1 MSYIEDKVVVIT
13 GASSGIG
20 EATASYLAEN
30 GAKVVLAAR
39 SENKL
44 QQIVNRISSNNGIA
58 VYKAMDATNKEDVQA
73 LIDYAIEKFDRVD
86 TLINCAGLMLFSMW
100 DNAHVDEWE
109 KMIDLNLK
117 GTLYG
122 IAAVLPHMKQQGK
135 GQIINVGSI
144 AGHAVGEGHGVYSA
158 TKFAVKAITESL
170 RKEVSVK
177 YNIQASMVSPGV
189 IATNWQDTVTD
200 SDVKGVLNNLDEVAI
215 DVKHVAK
222 TIAFVVDQPSD
233 VLINDVFVTPTAQE
247 W

>member
-1 MSYIEDKVVVIT
+1 MSYIENKVVVLT

-20 EATASYLAEN
+20 EATAKHLAGK

-39 SENKL
+39 SEDKL
-44 QQIVNRISSNNGIA
+44 QQTADNIESKGGTAAYRA
-58 VYKAMDATNKEDVQA
+58 TDATNKEDIHD
-73 LIDYAIEKFDRVD
+73 LIDFTIQKFGRVD
-86 TLINCAGLMLFSMW
+86 TLINCAGMMLFSMW
-100 DNAHVDEWE
+100 DNAKVDEWE

-122 IAAVLPHMKQQGK
+122 IAAVLPHMKEQGT

-144 AGHAVGEGHGVYSA
+144 AGHAVGEGHGVYSS
-158 TKFAVKAITESL
+158 TKYAIKAITESL

-177 YNIQASMVSPGV
+177 YGIQASLVSPGV
-189 IATNWQDTVTD
+189 IATNWQDSVTD
-200 SDVKGVLNNLDEVAI
+200 KDVKGVLDNLKEVAI
-215 DVKHVAK
+215 DVEHVAR

-233 VLINDVFVTPTAQE
+233 VLINDVIVSPTRQE

>member
-1 MSYIEDKVVVIT
+1 MTYVNDKVIVIT

-20 EATASYLAEN
+20 EAAASYLADR
-30 GAKVVLAAR
+30 GAKIVLAAR
-39 SENKL
+39 SEDKLKNVVERILNKGGTA
-44 QQIVNRISSNNGIA
+44 I
-58 VYKAMDATNKEDVQA
+58 YKATDITNKEDVEA
-73 LIDYAIEKFDRVD
+73 LIDYTIEKFARVD

-100 DNAHVDEWE
+100 DNAHVAEWE

-117 GTLYG
+117 GTLYA
-122 IAAVLPHMKQQGK
+122 IAEVLPHMKRQGK
-135 GQIINVGSI
+135 GQIVNVGSI

-170 RKEVSVK
+170 RKEVSEK
-177 YNIQASMVSPGV
+177 HNIQASMVSPGV

-200 SDVKGVLNNLDEVAI
+200 NDVKGVLNNLNKVAI
-215 DVKHVAK
+215 DAEHVAK
-222 TIAFVVDQPSD
+222 TIGFVVDQPSD

>member
-1 MSYIEDKVVVIT
+1 MSYIENKVVVIT

-20 EATASYLAEN
+20 EATASYLAEK

-44 QQIVNRISSNNGIA
+44 QQIVNSISSKNGIA
-58 VYKAMDATNKEDVQA
+58 VYKATDATNKEDIQA

-215 DVKHVAK
+215 DVDHVAK

-233 VLINDVFVTPTAQE
+233 VLINDVFVTPTAQQ

>member
-1 MSYIEDKVVVIT
+1 MSFIENKVVVIT

-20 EATASYLAEN
+20 EATASYLAEK

-44 QQIVNRISSNNGIA
+44 QQIVNRISSKNGIA
-58 VYKAMDATNKEDVQA
+58 VYKATDATNKEEVQA

-215 DVKHVAK
+215 DVDHVAK

>member
-233 VLINDVFVTPTAQE
+233 VLINDVLVTPTAQE

>member
-1 MSYIEDKVVVIT
+1 MSYIKDKVIVIT

-20 EATASYLAEN
+20 EAAAKHLAEK
-30 GAKVVLAAR
+30 GATVVLAAR
-39 SENKL
+39 SEDKL
-44 QQIVNRISSNNGIA
+44 RKIVDGIESKGGTA
-58 VYKAMDATNKEDVQA
+58 AFKATDATNKEDVQA
-73 LIDYAIEKFDRVD
+73 LIDYAIEKFSRVD
-86 TLINCAGLMLFSMW
+86 TLINCAGLMLFSLW

-122 IAAVLPHMKQQGK
+122 IAAVLPHMKEQRK

-144 AGHAVGEGHGVYSA
+144 DGHAVGEGHGVYSS
-158 TKFAVKAITESL
+158 TKYAVKAITESL
-170 RKEVSVK
+170 RKEMSLK

-200 SDVKGVLNNLDEVAI
+200 NDVKGVLDNLKEVAI
-215 DVKHVAK
+215 DVEHVAK
-222 TIAFVVDQPSD
+222 TIGFVVDQPAD
-233 VLINDVFVTPTAQE
+233 VLINDVFVTPTRQE

>member
-1 MSYIEDKVVVIT
+1 MSYIENKIVVIT

-20 EATASYLAEN
+20 EATAKHLASK
-30 GAKVVLAAR
+30 GAKVVIAAR

-44 QQIVNRISSNNGIA
+44 QEIVTNIEFNGGIA
-58 VYKAMDATNKEDVQA
+58 AFKVTDATNKEDVKA
-73 LIDYAIEKFDRVD
+73 LIDFAVEKFGRVD
-86 TLINCAGLMLFSMW
+86 TLINCAGLMLFSLW

-122 IAAVLPHMKQQGK
+122 IAAVLPHMKEQGK
-135 GQIINVGSI
+135 GQIVNVGSI
-144 AGHAVGEGHGVYSA
+144 AGHAVGKGHGVYSS
-158 TKFAVKAITESL
+158 TKYAVKAITESL
-170 RKEVSVK
+170 RKEMSVEH
-177 YNIQASMVSPGV
+177 NIQATMVSPGV

-200 SDVKGVLNNLDEVAI
+200 KDVKGVLDNLKEVAI
-215 DVKHVAK
+215 DVEHVAK

-233 VLINDVFVTPTAQE
+233 VLINDVIVTPTRQE

>member
-20 EATASYLAEN
+20 EVTASYLAEH

-58 VYKAMDATNKEDVQA
+58 VYKATDATNKEDVQA

-144 AGHAVGEGHGVYSA
+144 AGHAVGKGHGVYSA

-215 DVKHVAK
+215 DVDHVAK

-233 VLINDVFVTPTAQE
+233 VLINDVFVTPTAQQ